1 MQKHV
6 QTLKLHATEAQSLF
20 ILASFFSLK
29 SFVTLAQKWLF
40 FPRVDVAIFTLEQI
54 LSYHGMCAEEDI

>member
-29 SFVTLAQKWLF
+29 SFVTLAQK
-40 FPRVDVAIFTLEQI
+40 
-54 LSYHGMCAEEDI
+54 